1 MNIRS
6 CLTGKKFLPLIAA
19 FGFGLPLVSLA
30 GGGTLNVQRSAP
42 YASEDSA
49 PKAVKLD
56 CELETRIPDYVRS
69 YAKRDFDRIDL
80 VESVSKHTRGKGLA
94 MTIVGVRA
102 TPGGPWSG
110 RKSLTVEGTLWD
122 NGKVVGTF
130 RGMRET
136 RGGYNTCANLNY
148 DARSIGKDVA
158 KWLKSPS
165 MDARLGDAR

>member
-6 CLTGKKFLPLIAA
+6 CLTGRTFLSLIAT

-30 GGGTLNVQRSAP
+30 GGGTLNLQKDAP
-42 YASEDSA
+42 YANEDSA
-49 PKAVKLD
+49 PKAVRLD
-56 CELETRIPDYVRS
+56 CKLEARVPQYVQS
-69 YAKRDFDRIDL
+69 YAKRDFNRVDL
-80 VESVSKHTRGKGLA
+80 VENVSRHTRGRGLA

-110 RKSLTVEGTLWD
+110 RKSLTIEGTLWD
-122 NGKVVGTF
+122 DGKVAGTF
-130 RGMRET
+130 RGTRET

-158 KWLKSPS
+158 KWLDSPS
-165 MDARLGDAR
+165 MDARLGDAH